1 MDVKHLPLLDKD
13 LAMNKAQYEEAYK
26 ANEALR
32 NKVQQDPWRLHYHM
46 MPESGWLNDPN
57 GLCQYHGVYHIYYQ
71 YSPFDVEGKT
81 KLWDHMTTKDML
93 NFKQEEPVLFPDS
106 RVDER
111 GVYSGSAFVEN
122 DVIHYFYTG
131 NVKLFDQEYDYINAG
146 REQNT
151 IHVESKD
158 GYQLSD
164 KEWLMSNKDYPED
177 MSCHIRDPKIYKKD
191 GIFYMVLGA
200 RDLSSKGCVLVYES
214 KDLKNWSY
222 LMRLSSKQ
230 KFGYMWECPDLFDL
244 QDQQFLITCPQGV
257 KQEGIRFANVHQCGY
272 FPLSIN
278 FKEKIYALKDYH
290 ELDYGFD
297 FYAPQSFEDESGR
310 RILIGWMGLPDIE
323 YTNPTT
329 ERGWQHAL
337 TIPRV
342 LHTKDGVLYQT
353 PIEELK
359 QLRTS
364 NLHCDIK
371 EFNEQKLTKDC
382 FEMRIDVEKEADF
395 VLQLRKGAYLSYDMK
410 KRVVTLTFEECGYGR
425 TSRSASIKQL
435 DNILIYADTSS
446 LEIFVNDGSSVFTS
460 RVYTKASDNQVQFVG
475 GKLEADLH
483 FYELGSIRVTK

>member
-13 LAMNKAQYEEAYK
+13 LAMNKTQYEEAYK

-32 NKVQQDPWRLHYHM
+32 NKVQQDPWRLHYHL

-71 YSPFDVEGKT
+71 YSPFDVDGKT
-81 KLWDHMTTKDML
+81 KLWGHMTTKDML

-111 GVYSGSAFVEN
+111 GVYSGSAFVED

-131 NVKLFDQEYDYINAG
+131 NVKLFDQEYDYINQG

-151 IHVESKD
+151 IHVESRD
-158 GYQLSD
+158 GYHFSD

-191 GIFYMVLGA
+191 GIYYMVLGA

-222 LMRLSSKQ
+222 LMRLSSQ
-230 KFGYMWECPDLFDL
+230 QDFGYMWECPDLFDL
-244 QDQQFLITCPQGV
+244 DDQQFLITCPQGV
-257 KQEGIRFANVHQCGY
+257 AQEGYRFANVHQCGY
-272 FPLSIN
+272 FPVSID
-278 FKEKIYALKDYH
+278 FKHKTCEFQEFH

-297 FYAPQSFEDESGR
+297 FYAPQSFEDEKGR
-310 RILIGWMGLPDIE
+310 RILIGWMGLPDID

-329 ERGWQHAL
+329 EYGWQHAL
-337 TIPRV
+337 TIPRE
-342 LHTKDGVLYQT
+342 LKAKDGVIYQS

-359 QLRTS
+359 ELRLSQLS
-364 NLHCDIK
+364 FEAKSL
-371 EFNEQKLTKDC
+371 NEQNIRMDC
-382 FEMRIDVEKEADF
+382 YELEIHVEKNTDF
-395 VLQLRKGAYLSYDMK
+395 VLQLRKGADISFDVEQELFTLS
-410 KRVVTLTFEECGYGR
+410 FEACGYGR
-425 TSRSASIKQL
+425 TSRSAKINDLK
-435 DNILIYADTSS
+435 NIRIYADTSS
-446 LEIFVNDGSSVFTS
+446 FEIFINDGSTVFTS
-460 RVYTKASDNQVQFVG
+460 RVYSDSKDNQIQLISGV
-475 GKLEADLH
+475 LEANLH
-483 FYELGSIRVTK
+483 FYELGSIRIQ